1 MKRIRK
7 LIFTKSKHWIDELSY
22 STLTDSTLVF
32 YFIRYCENKSNYKLK
47 SFTTSLFDDEKV
59 VKIKCNKKDFL
70 KLISDFSK
78 DFSDNVDNIHFN

>member
-7 LIFTKSKHWIDELSY
+7 LIFTKSKHWIDELNY
-22 STLTDSTLVF
+22 STLTDSVLVF
-32 YFIRYCENKSNYKLK
+32 YLTCYCENKSNYKLK
-47 SFTTSLFDDEKV
+47 SFTTSFFNDEKV